1 MAKPRDKHAQSDL
14 SEVLATISVSSKKA
28 REAAKSS
35 DRPSVELVKYGAALL
50 TAIDSLSKLN
60 FQETIDFERQTV
72 QTAVS
77 ELGGSLQ
84 QFCRNKGLL
93 LAGAFPDFIVNGV
106 AYVRISATSPS
117 VSVNGKTIGALP
129 YKAVF
134 EAIQAELEEISNSR
148 RPVETVIALIWDAYQ
163 QVITE
168 KAVGNSLSS
177 KRASI
182 RELLPKIALARQTKR
197 FFKNPVREEYASYS
211 VHQLR
216 ADLFALMQADRIE
229 HNGHR
234 LVLEP
239 TSAAEDGLFM
249 YIPALQRCAFVGHAL
264 FVGARNE
271 DR

>member
-1 MAKPRDKHAQSDL
+1 MAKPRDKKAQSEL
-14 SEVLATISVSSKKA
+14 PEILATISLAAKKA
-28 REAAKSS
+28 REAAKSD
-35 DRPSVELVKYGAALL
+35 DRPSIEFVKHGTALL
-50 TAIDSLSKLN
+50 AAIESLSGMH
-60 FQETIDFERQTV
+60 FQETIDLERQAV
-72 QTAVS
+72 QLATA
-77 ELGGSLQ
+77 ELGEKIEQ
-84 QFCRNKGLL
+84 HCRDKGLL

-106 AYVRISATSPS
+106 LYVRISATSPS
-117 VSVNGKTIGALP
+117 VGVNGKTINALP

-134 EAIQAELEEISNSR
+134 EAIEAELEEISNSR
-148 RPVETVIALIWDAYQ
+148 RPVETVIALIWKAYQ

-168 KAVGNSLSS
+168 KVVGNSLSS
-177 KRASI
+177 KRASML
-182 RELLPKIALARQTKR
+182 ELLPKIALARQTKR

-216 ADLFALMQADRIE
+216 ADLFALMQADRLE

-249 YIPALQRCAFVGHAL
+249 YIPALRRCAFVGHAL